1 MEQVEQVPK
10 LSHVKLCRSN
20 LTLRWRNTWQ
30 RRRRRRWWCDRGH
43 HLKVQH
49 TAILTVYILGC
60 KLVIQDFQ
68 GFLFPKSKK
77 VEDSES

>member
-30 RRRRRRWWCDRGH
+30 RRRRWWCDRGH